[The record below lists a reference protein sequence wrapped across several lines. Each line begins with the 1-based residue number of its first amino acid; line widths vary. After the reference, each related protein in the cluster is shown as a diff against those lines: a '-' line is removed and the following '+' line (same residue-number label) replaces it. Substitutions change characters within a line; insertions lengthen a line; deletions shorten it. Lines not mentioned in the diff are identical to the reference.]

1 MEWLVKYMK
10 RRNWEVIILFIA
22 AVIMLSGNFPGESIP
37 ENEKKQEQI
46 FEIDPS
52 QSRIFWHVDA
62 HSGIIPLCEGELIMR
77 DMMLVDAQFKVC
89 MDSLRNLDIDYDLMR
104 SVLENTIKSKEIF
117 HVERYP
123 FSYFSLCCSEK
134 ISNDSLF
141 VSGDLTIKDI
151 EHCIRFNSFFQLSGD
166 SIQANTDTIYIDRT
180 NWGIFAMTKKHSKSE
195 NSYIVSDTI
204 QFQIKL
210 SGKLKQP

>member
-1 MEWLVKYMK
+1 MCIILTCFKL
-10 RRNWEVIILFIA
+10 RNWQALTFLFGVFILL
-22 AVIMLSGNFPGESIP
+22 MGHIP
-37 ENEKKQEQI
+37 IDKNEGTAKHKEQI

-62 HSGIIPLCEGELIMR
+62 HSGVIPLCEGKLVMHGKK
-77 DMMLVDAQFKVC
+77 LVDAQFKVC
-89 MDSLRNLDIDYDLMR
+89 MDSIRNLDIDYDLMR

-117 HVERYP
+117 NVERYP
-123 FSYFSLCCSEK
+123 YSYFSLCCSENTG
-134 ISNDSLF
+134 NDSLF
-141 VSGDLTIKDI
+141 VSGDLLIKNI
-151 EHCIRFNSFFQLSGD
+151 EHCVRFNSFFQLSGD
-166 SIQANTDTIYIDRT
+166 SITANTDTIYIDRT
-180 NWGIFAMTKKHSKSE
+180 NWGIFAMTKKYSHGE